1 MQNKLL
7 NYDNLLLISQVNA
20 MLNRHLIRY
29 TKNMQ
34 KDVNSISLITYNIH
48 KGFGVGAVRFLLPE
62 MRSAITGLNPDFV
75 FLQEVQGKHRKREK
89 RIDSWPEAPQFEY
102 IAENIWPHYIYAKNA
117 VYQSG
122 HHGNAILSK
131 YPFECFENINL
142 SNINR
147 ASRGILHTQ
156 LIIDN
161 ATIHLLCVH
170 LGLFK
175 AERAEQCKALMKR
188 IKEVVPP
195 NEPLLMAGDFNDW
208 RTIISKTLADDLN
221 IEEAFVTIEGQH
233 ARSFPAIRP
242 ALCVDRV
249 YFRGMKVQEVACLQG
264 KPWRMLSDHLPL
276 YARFELL

>member
-1 MQNKLL
+1 
-7 NYDNLLLISQVNA
+7 
-20 MLNRHLIRY
+20 
-29 TKNMQ
+29 MQ
-34 KDVNSISLITYNIH
+34 KIAHSISLITYNIH

-62 MRSAITGLNPDFV
+62 MRDAIAGLNPDFV
-75 FLQEVQGKHRKREK
+75 FLQEVQGEHRRREK
-89 RIDSWPEAPQFEY
+89 RIDSWPDSPQFEY
-102 IAENIWPHYIYAKNA
+102 IAENIWPHYVYGKNA

-131 YPFECFENINL
+131 YPFERFENINL

-161 ATIHLLCVH
+161 QTIHLLCVH

-175 AERAEQCKALMKR
+175 AERAEQCKALMQR
-188 IKEVVPP
+188 IKDVVPQD
-195 NEPLLMAGDFNDW
+195 EPLLMAGDFNDW
-208 RTIISKTLADDLN
+208 RTVISKPLADDLGV
-221 IEEAFVTIEGQH
+221 EEAFVTIEGQH

-249 YFRGMKVQEVACLQG
+249 YFRGMQVQEVACLHG

-276 YARFELL
+276 YARFELV

>member
-1 MQNKLL
+1 M
-7 NYDNLLLISQVNA
+7 
-20 MLNRHLIRY
+20 RR
-29 TKNMQ
+29 
-34 KDVNSISLITYNIH
+34 ISLITYNIH

-62 MRSAITGLNPDFV
+62 MREAITGLNPDFV
-75 FLQEVQGKHRKREK
+75 FLQEVQGLHKKREK
-89 RIDSWPEAPQFEY
+89 RIDAWPDTPQFEY

-131 YPFECFENINL
+131 YAFDSFENINL

-156 LIIDN
+156 LKLDN
-161 ATIHLLCVH
+161 KNLHLLCVH

-175 AERAEQCKALMKR
+175 AERTEQCKALMQR
-188 IKEVVPP
+188 IKDVVPKD
-195 NEPLLMAGDFNDW
+195 EPLLMAGDFNDW
-208 RTIISKTLADDLN
+208 RTIISKPLFEDLM
-221 IEEAFVTIEGQH
+221 IEEAFVAVEGQH

-249 YFRGMKVQEVACLQG
+249 YFRGMKVNEVACLHG

-276 YARFELL
+276 YAQFDLL